1 MVVGCD
7 EESSGSTLAS
17 SPNDI
22 VTGSII
28 PENFVELTEGRG
40 STPPQISNEIS
51 KSWDDIRT
59 PESGE
64 GLVSK
69 LLSSASPTRPSCNL
83 DQSDASQAAP
93 DDGDSILLFNPHE
106 RNRFDSWRESLLQE
120 LVLTQGYFYDID
132 TTQITDCEVG
142 QLSQNQKSLI
152 DEEYR
157 NWMEGEVIASPHRK
171 GANRRSR
178 RREAQREKAAGP
190 AAAGGRRA
198 RRRTQYA
205 RVQKLFRKNRSA
217 CAKQV
222 LSGDWVHEVTPS
234 IPLEDQVVFW
244 SRVFGEMSQPD
255 ERDPIVQ
262 GPILWDLIRT
272 IALPELFATL
282 RKTKEGAVGPDKVLM
297 RDLKNIDPRA
307 LLAHFNLW
315 LYVGYQ
321 PADFRR
327 SRTVLIPKSANPE
340 GPGQYRPI
348 SISSFICH
356 AFHRLLA
363 DRLSG
368 LLNFTSRQRAFVK
381 GDGIADNVFLL
392 RCLLRDRCEAVKPLS
407 LAFLD
412 VSKAFDSVSH
422 ESLLLAVKRMGV
434 PGPFVEYLRSLYA
447 EASTTLQVGDQSSD
461 PLQENR

>member
-1 MVVGCD
+1 MTLILLKLWTVRLANLHVTRNLFLIK
-7 EESSGSTLAS
+7 STKSGWRANSLL
-17 SPNDI
+17 P
-22 VTGSII
+22 
-28 PENFVELTEGRG
+28 LTEKE
-40 STPPQISNEIS
+40 QI
-51 KSWDDIRT
+51 
-59 PESGE
+59 
-64 GLVSK
+64 
-69 LLSSASPTRPSCNL
+69 
-83 DQSDASQAAP
+83 
-93 DDGDSILLFNPHE
+93 GD
-106 RNRFDSWRESLLQE
+106 R
-120 LVLTQGYFYDID
+120 
-132 TTQITDCEVG
+132 
-142 QLSQNQKSLI
+142 
-152 DEEYR
+152 
-157 NWMEGEVIASPHRK
+157 
-171 GANRRSR
+171 
-178 RREAQREKAAGP
+178 
-190 AAAGGRRA
+190 GRRA

-205 RVQKLFRKNRSA
+205 RFQKLFRKNRSA

-244 SRVFGEMSQPD
+244 SRVFGEPSQPD
-255 ERDPIVQ
+255 ERNPIAQ

-282 RKTKEGAVGPDKVLM
+282 RKTKDGAVGPDKVSM

-307 LLAHFNLW
+307 HLANFNLW

-348 SISSFICH
+348 SISSFICR

-363 DRLSG
+363 DRLSN

-422 ESLLLAVKRMGV
+422 KSLLLAVKRMGV
-434 PGPFVEYLRSLYA
+434 PGPFVEYLRRLYA
-447 EASTTLQVGDQSSD
+447 EASTTLQVGDRSSD
-461 PLQENR
+461 PLQQNRGVRQGDPLSPLLFNCAIDWAVASLDNEMGVRVTKDGPRLNHLAFADDFVLVAESKIGIQHLYDQFRGALRRFGLTLNTEKLKTLRIAVDGKAKKWVCDPTPLVSLARR

>member
-1 MVVGCD
+1 M
-7 EESSGSTLAS
+7 
-17 SPNDI
+17 
-22 VTGSII
+22 
-28 PENFVELTEGRG
+28 
-40 STPPQISNEIS
+40 
-51 KSWDDIRT
+51 SW
-59 PESGE
+59 
-64 GLVSK
+64 
-69 LLSSASPTRPSCNL
+69 
-83 DQSDASQAAP
+83 AAP
-93 DDGDSILLFNPHE
+93 DDGDFNLHFNPHE

-120 LVLTQGYFYDID
+120 LVLNQGYFYDID
-132 TTQITDCEVG
+132 IIQIMDCQVG
-142 QLSQNQKSLI
+142 QLTHNQKSLI
-152 DEEYR
+152 DKEYR

-178 RREAQREKAAGP
+178 RREARREKAAGP

-198 RRRTQYA
+198 CRRTQYA

-244 SRVFGEMSQPD
+244 SRVFGEPSQPD
-255 ERDPIVQ
+255 ERNPIAQ
-262 GPILWDLIRT
+262 GPILWDLIRM

-282 RKTKEGAVGPDKVLM
+282 HKTKEVAVGPDKVSM

-307 LLAHFNLW
+307 LLTHFNLW

-327 SRTVLIPKSANPE
+327 SRTVLILKSANPE

-348 SISSFICH
+348 SISSFICR
-356 AFHRLLA
+356 AFHRLMA
-363 DRLSG
+363 DRLSN

-392 RCLLRDRCEAVKPLS
+392 RCLLRDE
-407 LAFLD
+407 
-412 VSKAFDSVSH
+412 
-422 ESLLLAVKRMGV
+422 
-434 PGPFVEYLRSLYA
+434 
-447 EASTTLQVGDQSSD
+447 
-461 PLQENR
+461 